1 MKCALVSPTSLLEYV
16 RPFSTYHLAL
26 THKVIYD
33 ARYCEYYAGRSK
45 AGDYIVLDNSA
56 VENGGRAAPLKDI
69 VLAAVLVKPSVVV
82 LPDYLFD
89 SSRTLDEL
97 ENALRSPAMRFLRR
111 VLPEVKLCAVVQ
123 GIDQDDWLECFGILN
138 DPRNGIDCLGIPKVT
153 GQLFGHRWVVLEKI
167 RRRVRKPCHLFGV
180 WWQDTL
186 ADVAKEA
193 QFDFVQGVDTPKPI
207 RLAVRGLGLG
217 EWDKMPRGRDFV
229 DSHVNG
235 ADLDLL
241 RRNCEGFV
249 KICGGDK

>member
-1 MKCALVSPTSLLEYV
+1 
-16 RPFSTYHLAL
+16 
-26 THKVIYD
+26 
-33 ARYCEYYAGRSK
+33 
-45 AGDYIVLDNSA
+45 
-56 VENGGRAAPLKDI
+56 
-69 VLAAVLVKPSVVV
+69 
-82 LPDYLFD
+82 
-89 SSRTLDEL
+89 
-97 ENALRSPAMRFLRR
+97 
-111 VLPEVKLCAVVQ
+111 
-123 GIDQDDWLECFGILN
+123 
-138 DPRNGIDCLGIPKVT
+138 
-153 GQLFGHRWVVLEKI
+153 VLEKI

-193 QFDFVQGVDTPKPI
+193 QFGFVQGVDTPKPI

-249 KICGGDK
+249 RICGGVQ